1 LSERDEPSPQA
12 LDWVA
17 RVTGCTVDAAQPL
30 AGGRTTE
37 VYSITAG
44 DAEYV
49 LKRFSDHAWFA
60 KEPDVAA
67 REASHLR
74 LLESSAIAAPRLV
87 AVDEDGAA
95 SGEPSLLMT
104 RVPGQVLLEPYDV
117 DAWLRSMAE
126 QLTRIHAVQV
136 TADDVPWTYYRWVPD
151 EHLVVPQWTEESAAW
166 RAALD
171 RLAGTPP
178 RFEERFIHR
187 DYHPTNIL
195 WTDDNITGI
204 VDWAS
209 SCRGPV
215 GVDVGHCRLN
225 LAALHGVDVA
235 ERFRAAWEAASGQ
248 AQDPYWD
255 LDTVVAFL
263 PEPDMY
269 QGWRDLGVPEIAL
282 SDLRQRHDAYIVS
295 IVARL

>member
-1 LSERDEPSPQA
+1 MTLSKRV
-12 LDWVA
+12 LRWVA
-17 RVTGCTVDAAQPL
+17 DVTGAPVDSAEVL
-30 AGGRTTE
+30 SGGRTAE
-37 VYSITAG
+37 VYAVTSG
-44 DAEYV
+44 GEDLV
-49 LKRFSDHAWFA
+49 LKRFSDRDWFSD
-60 KEPDVAA
+60 EPDVAA
-67 REASHLR
+67 REAANLR
-74 LLESSAIAAPRLV
+74 LLESTGLPVPRLI
-87 AVDEDGAA
+87 AVDADGSA
-95 SGEPSLLMT
+95 SSDPSLVMT
-104 RVPGQVLLEPYDV
+104 CLAGDLVLDPDDV

-126 QLTRIHAVQV
+126 QLTRIHAVPV

-151 EHLVVPQWTEESAAW
+151 EHLVVPQWTEEPAAW

-178 RFEERFIHR
+178 PFEERLIHR

-204 VDWAS
+204 VDWAG

-235 ERFRAAWEAASGQ
+235 ERFRAAWESVSGQ

-255 LDTVVAFL
+255 LDTAVAFL
-263 PEPDMY
+263 AEPEMY
-269 QGWRDLGVPEIAL
+269 EGWRDLGVPEISFSGLA
-282 SDLRQRHDAYIVS
+282 RRHDEHIS
-295 IVARL
+295 TIVARL